1 MSITL
6 GLLGDHFSIVA
17 ADTRTTNIFD
27 KSQDDSMEKIFRTDF
42 GWIAC
47 GGGVSAQTKLFQ
59 AFLQAYEVKTRK
71 QLYTAWL
78 ITTRDLL
85 RIASECKDERQYK
98 EIDLEMNST
107 QAICSINY
115 FKDKKPIL
123 EIDTMDFAYGRRKLN
138 VQNSLIVNPPK
149 WTKRTKRL
157 VSKYSE
163 LAKGITDV
171 HHAVYVLAC
180 FLNDLSKISKWVSSI
195 LDCGISI
202 AISDGEILLLH
213 IKETTKTIIEQYRDK
228 HDLSEMMMV
237 EREINNVEI

>member
-17 ADTRTTNIFD
+17 ADTRATNIFD
-27 KSQDDSMEKIFRTDF
+27 KNQNDSKEKIFCTKF
-42 GWIAC
+42 GWIAN

-59 AFLQAYEVKTRK
+59 AFLQTYDVKTRK

-78 ITTRDLL
+78 ITERDML
-85 RIASECKDERQYK
+85 RVVKECKNEKQYK
-98 EIDLEMNST
+98 EIDLEMNSSN
-107 QAICSINY
+107 AICSINY
-115 FKDKKPIL
+115 FKNKKPVL
-123 EIDTMDFAYGRRKLN
+123 EIDTMDYAYGRRKLN
-138 VQNSLIVNPPK
+138 SQNSLIVNPPK

-163 LAKGITDV
+163 LAKGITDI

-180 FLNDLSKISKWVSSI
+180 LLNDLSKISKWISNI

-202 AISDGEILLLH
+202 AISDDKIILLH
-213 IKETTKTIIEQYRDK
+213 IRETAKAIIEQYKDK
-228 HDLSEMMMV
+228 HDLF
-237 EREINNVEI
+237 EIMTPCDIKVAEE